1 MARRATTP
9 PDDAKA
15 APEDE
20 RREAILVGAEH
31 CFERWGVART
41 RMEDIA
47 KEAQIARPALYRYF
61 SGKDDLH
68 LAVMV
73 RHIDRVRDELH
84 EQMPAKGKSGPLI
97 LNALLRGINASRD
110 RELLSAVLDTE
121 VVHDTARLV
130 GESEAIFEAM
140 SAYWRPYLRHAAQRN
155 ELRPGV
161 EIDQAVRWLTLIT
174 FYFLSVKEVVPPDQ
188 ELPAY
193 LRTFVVN
200 ALVIE

>member
-1 MARRATTP
+1 MPHTE
-9 PDDAKA
+9 A

-20 RREAILVGAEH
+20 RREAILTGAER

-47 KEAQIARPALYRYF
+47 KEARIARPALYRYF

-73 RHIDRVRDELH
+73 RHINRVRDQLH
-84 EQMPAKGKSGPLI
+84 EDMPPKGKSALLI
-97 LNALLRGINASRD
+97 LNALLSGINASRD
-110 RELLSAVLDTE
+110 RELLKAVLDTE

-140 SAYWRPYLRHAAQRN
+140 SEYWRPYLNYAKERGD
-155 ELRPGV
+155 LRPGV

-174 FYFLSVKEVVPPDQ
+174 FYFLSVKEIVPPDQ
-188 ELPAY
+188 ELPTY
-193 LRTFVVN
+193 LETFVVS
-200 ALVIE
+200 ALVDG